1 MSTHWGLAM
10 LFGVSLLC
18 VGRPPGGD
26 DAAAKTELK
35 QLEGVWQIT
44 SGEQDGKPIE
54 SIKRD
59 KVTVSGDNF
68 TVRRDGK
75 VEFTATIK
83 LYPNKKPKAVDLRI
97 TSEKHK
103 GKTVLGIY
111 ELNGADL
118 KFCITGAGAKSRP
131 TDFHAKPGTD
141 YLALVLKR
149 EKK

>member
-18 VGRPPGGD
+18 VGRLPGGD

-35 QLEGVWQIT
+35 KLEGVWQIT
-44 SGEQDGKPIE
+44 SGEQDGKPID

-59 KVTVSGDNF
+59 KVTVNGDNF
-68 TVRRDGK
+68 TVHHNGK

-83 LYPNKKPKAVDLRI
+83 LDPNKKPKAVDLTI
-97 TSEKHK
+97 TSEKHQ

-111 ELNGADL
+111 ELNGDDL
-118 KFCITGAGAKSRP
+118 K
-131 TDFHAKPGTD
+131 
-141 YLALVLKR
+141 
-149 EKK
+149 

>member
-1 MSTHWGLAM
+1 MSTHWGLAI
-10 LFGVSLLC
+10 LFGVSLLG
-18 VGRPPGGD
+18 VGRSPGGD

-35 QLEGVWQIT
+35 KLEGVWQIT

-54 SIKRD
+54 RIKRD

-68 TVRRDGK
+68 TVHRDRK

-103 GKTVLGIY
+103 GKAVLGIY
-111 ELNGADL
+111 ALNGDDL
-118 KFCITGAGAKSRP
+118 KFCFCEPGAASRP
-131 TDFHAKPGTD
+131 TDFSAKPGSD
-141 YLALVLKR
+141 RLAVVLKR

>member
-18 VGRPPGGD
+18 VGRAPGRD

-83 LYPNKKPKAVDLRI
+83 LYPNKKPKAVDVSI

-103 GKTVLGIY
+103 GKTMLGIY
-111 ELNGADL
+111 ELDGDDLRFCFREPGA
-118 KFCITGAGAKSRP
+118 TPRP
-131 TDFHAKPGTD
+131 TDFSAKLGSD
-141 YLALVLKR
+141 RLAVVLKR